1 MPKILI
7 FSQDS
12 NLRKTLSSLLISNS
26 YEVSSFFDP
35 DKAIN
40 AIRKEAH
47 DLVFID
53 FPPNNMVN
61 HELITSIHCFQD
73 LLPIIAITDDNKIH
87 IAKEAVKNGA
97 TTYITKPLNAEALLL
112 TLTIALSQA
121 DTLIENLLYRRDFQK
136 TDDSNLSLTSSD
148 YMLKVYSLVEKI
160 AQSDLAVML
169 TGETGTGKETIAR
182 RIHAK
187 SQRAQYNFC
196 KVDCAALPLK
206 MQESELFGYVREAA
220 AKKTQNMQGIFEKN
234 NGGTVFLDNIDALPM
249 NTQIKLLYL
258 LKNRKIQLISSSKM
272 VDIDIRI
279 IVGSACDLHDKTLCG
294 EFCENLYLKLSMVPI
309 VLPPLRERRNDIPGL
324 VESFLERF
332 VNQNSTHVKISSQA
346 LAVLCEYDWPGN
358 IEQLKT
364 LIERL
369 VAANETGQIGREELP
384 EELFKQTAEE
394 VDWNKITDDKLDD
407 IISLKK
413 YLQTQ
418 EHSYMEKVLEHSGG
432 DKSLTAKK
440 LGISLASF
448 YRKWQEFML

>member
-12 NLRKTLSSLLISNS
+12 SLRKTLTSLLISNS
-26 YEVSSFFDP
+26 YDVSSFFVP

-40 AIRKEAH
+40 SIREETY

-53 FPPNNMVN
+53 FPQNNVVN
-61 HELITSIHCFQD
+61 HELITAIHCFQD
-73 LLPIIAITDDNKIH
+73 LLPIIVITDDNKIH
-87 IAKEAVKNGA
+87 IAQEAIKNGA
-97 TTYITKPLNAEALLL
+97 TTYITKPLNPEALLL

-136 TDDSNLSLTSSD
+136 ISDSNFSVTSSD
-148 YMLKVYSLVEKI
+148 YMLQVYSLVEKI
-160 AQSDLAVML
+160 AQSDSAIML

-187 SQRAQYNFC
+187 SQRAKYNFC

-206 MQESELFGYVREAA
+206 MQESELFGYVRKIT
-220 AKKTQNMQGIFEKN
+220 AKKPQNIQGIFEKN
-234 NGGTVFLDNIDALPM
+234 NGGTIFLDNIDVLPM

-258 LKNRKIQLISSSKM
+258 LKNRKIQLIGSSEM
-272 VDIDIRI
+272 IDIDIRL
-279 IVGSACDLHDKTLCG
+279 IVGSTSDLQNKTHYG
-294 EFCENLYLKLSMVPI
+294 EFCESLYLKLSMVPI
-309 VLPPLRERRNDIPGL
+309 LLPPLRERCKDVPEL
-324 VESFLERF
+324 VENFLERF
-332 VNQNSTHVKISSQA
+332 AKQNSKHVKISSHA
-346 LAVLCEYDWPGN
+346 LTVLCEYDWPGN

-369 VAANETGQIGREELP
+369 VSANETGQIDREDLP
-384 EELFKQTAEE
+384 DELFKETGAE
-394 VDWNKITDDKLDD
+394 VNWNKIIDDKLDD
-407 IISLKK
+407 IVPLKK

-418 EHSYMEKVLEHSGG
+418 EHSYMKKVLEHSGG
-432 DKSLTAKK
+432 DKNLTAKK

-448 YRKWQEFML
+448 YRKWQESML